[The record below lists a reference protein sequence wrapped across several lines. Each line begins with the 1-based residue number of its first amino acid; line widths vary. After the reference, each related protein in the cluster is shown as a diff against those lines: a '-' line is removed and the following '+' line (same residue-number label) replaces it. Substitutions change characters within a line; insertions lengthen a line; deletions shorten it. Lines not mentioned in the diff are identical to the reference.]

1 VSTIASGVIV
11 GLGILAAIP
20 LFDLVFAQI
29 ECGVSPGGSETM
41 RWKRRDAEQGQ
52 RSAER
57 RGQPVLSVEK
67 RARTAMGKRGEV
79 EYLSAPDSAA
89 GECGVM
95 IELDDD
101 AAVAVV
107 IAERNRGSGCKCAF
121 G

>member
-1 VSTIASGVIV
+1 MSTIASGVIV

-20 LFDLVFAQI
+20 LLDLIFALI
-29 ECGVSPGGSETM
+29 ECDVSPSGSGTM

-52 RSAER
+52 RDAER

-67 RARTAMGKRGEV
+67 RARTATGKRGEV
-79 EYLSAPDSAA
+79 EYLSPLDGAA
-89 GECGVM
+89 SECGVM
-95 IELDDD
+95 LELDDD

-107 IAERNRGSGCKCAF
+107 IAEWDRRSGCKYTF